1 MILRGVVL
9 DKIKIARI
17 NELAKKAKESQLSDE
32 EIKERDSL
40 RKEYLADIRKN
51 FKSTLDSI
59 EFTD

>member
-32 EIKERDSL
+32 EIKERDAL

>member
-1 MILRGVVL
+1 MILRGVFL

-32 EIKERDSL
+32 EIKERDAL